1 MLILEVCTRVWA
13 ILPGSRRRQLV
24 VLWLVLTVVAL
35 GQLSGI
41 ASWYPFVKVLMNR
54 DAIQSTPWLRTAYQA
69 LGFEEPRSFL
79 LFLGATVGITLILST
94 GLRLLADWLSC
105 RFSWSEQV
113 RMGELALR
121 RYLYSPHG
129 ELMEKHS
136 SRMVRAVV
144 GGIPWLVDGCILN
157 VCRIYTAGVLTLVV
171 IASVVALDPRVALAS
186 ALFMG
191 LVFTLVYRVVRA
203 RAQQFAEEREVEADA
218 VARCVVDALC
228 AVKEARCPPHR
239 GDPGADFRA
248 HQLRLNE
255 LMLSQRL
262 LLSLPGPLTAATAQI
277 GALLVGLYFLMSG
290 MPEFRALVAVYA
302 VALVRIAPEV
312 GALYDGLTKLR
323 IHKPALDRLG
333 PLLQPP
339 FPETPKRPEK
349 LPLTRSLRVEH
360 VTFSYRA
367 EGPRVLRDIT
377 LAIPRSGSLALVGAT
392 GAGKTTLA
400 DLLAGVLVPDS
411 GAILVDD
418 QVLEGPRRD
427 AWRSAVGY
435 VPQQAYLTDDT
446 IRRNI
451 AFGVAEERIDDE
463 RVRRAAAAA
472 SIDVFIEGLE
482 AGYQTALG
490 ERGVSVSGGQ
500 RQRIGIAR
508 ALYREPEVLL
518 LDEATSALDTVTEQ
532 SIMKTLAGISRG
544 RTVVVIAHRLSTVVD
559 CDRICFLEH
568 GQVVA
573 VGTYRDLLEGCAP
586 FRALVES
593 SAADDLGRDQDEPVA
608 AP

>member
-1 MLILEVCTRVWA
+1 
-13 ILPGSRRRQLV
+13 
-24 VLWLVLTVVAL
+24 
-35 GQLSGI
+35 
-41 ASWYPFVKVLMNR
+41 
-54 DAIQSTPWLRTAYQA
+54 
-69 LGFEEPRSFL
+69 
-79 LFLGATVGITLILST
+79 
-94 GLRLLADWLSC
+94 
-105 RFSWSEQV
+105 
-113 RMGELALR
+113 
-121 RYLYSPHG
+121 
-129 ELMEKHS
+129 MEKHS